1 MKPRSGVD
9 EAELREALTEAME
22 ALGVA
27 RAAGGGDGSGSGAR
41 AGRGARRGRGNA

>member
-9 EAELREALTEAME
+9 EAELREALTDAME

-27 RAAGGGDGSGSGAR
+27 RAAGGGGGGAR

>member
-9 EAELREALTEAME
+9 EAELREALTDAME

-27 RAAGGGDGSGSGAR
+27 RAAGGSGSGAR